1 MVKEWM
7 FSPFSL
13 DMFSTLLF
21 NIMLGFLANAVSEE
35 KKIQV
40 KQIRKE
46 EIKVFLSVDGITACI
61 ENTRNLPI
69 ILLELRNQFS
79 KFPTQK
85 INIKTSTVF
94 NTVTCGQQNK
104 KNFYNYYKS
113 LGINLWKYVQSL

>member
-1 MVKEWM
+1 M

-104 KNFYNYYKS
+104 KNFYNYYKA
-113 LGINLWKYVQSL
+113 